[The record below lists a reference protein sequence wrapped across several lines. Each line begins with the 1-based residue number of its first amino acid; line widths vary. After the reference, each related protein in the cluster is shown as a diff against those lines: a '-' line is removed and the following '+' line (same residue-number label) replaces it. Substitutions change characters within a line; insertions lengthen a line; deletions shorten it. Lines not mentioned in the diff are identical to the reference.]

1 MFVSSY
7 VAGEPPR
14 KRNKTTAAD
23 VDPIEKVSSYS
34 PISSITDLDL
44 QMFTARPRLL
54 WTADCDTQ
62 SGRKQASVLAEADD
76 SHVPRI
82 VQIQGGKFRGR
93 AQASEDGIL
102 FVTLI
107 YVFPVDV

>member
-23 VDPIEKVSSYS
+23 VDPIEKVSSHS
-34 PISSITDLDL
+34 PSSSITGLDL
-44 QMFTARPRLL
+44 QMFTARPGLL
-54 WTADCDTQ
+54 WTANCDTQ
-62 SGRKQASVLAEADD
+62 SGREQTSVLAGASD

-82 VQIQGGKFRGR
+82 VQIQGG
-93 AQASEDGIL
+93 
-102 FVTLI
+102 
-107 YVFPVDV
+107 